1 MGYLSIHCFL
11 FVAVTFQV
19 KCQDRR
25 PYLIDASDPS
35 HSNWLRFVNC
45 ARSEDEQNVSAFQF
59 EGQIFYRT
67 IKSVYPGTEL
77 LVWYGDQYASKLGIS
92 VDAEGES
99 ARFEG
104 GGGGLLHICPSNPT
118 SQKSKQQHANTPPIT
133 DC

>member
-1 MGYLSIHCFL
+1 MYCFL

-19 KCQDRR
+19 KCQGRR

-45 ARSEDEQNVSAFQF
+45 ARSEDEQNVAAFQF
-59 EGQIFYRT
+59 EGQIFYCT

-99 ARFEG
+99 ARCE
-104 GGGGLLHICPSNPT
+104 GLLHFCPSNPT
-118 SQKSKQQHANTPPIT
+118 SQESKQQHARQKPLF
-133 DC
+133 

>member
-1 MGYLSIHCFL
+1 M
-11 FVAVTFQV
+11 
-19 KCQDRR
+19 KCQGHR
-25 PYLIDASDPS
+25 PYLIDASNPS

-99 ARFEG
+99 AGLKEG
-104 GGGGLLHICPSNPT
+104 WGRGCYCT
-118 SQKSKQQHANTPPIT
+118 SANLTHLPKIKTTTRKQQQNKKAIILSGDSHHSKY
-133 DC
+133 

>member
-1 MGYLSIHCFL
+1 MHCFL
-11 FVAVTFQV
+11 FVAVTVQV
-19 KCQDRR
+19 KCQGRR
-25 PYLIDASDPS
+25 PYLIDASDPT

-77 LVWYGDQYASKLGIS
+77 LVWYGDQYASNFGIS

-104 GGGGLLHICPSNPT
+104 GRGGGGYCT
-118 SQKSKQQHANTPPIT
+118 SAHLTPPP
-133 DC
+133 